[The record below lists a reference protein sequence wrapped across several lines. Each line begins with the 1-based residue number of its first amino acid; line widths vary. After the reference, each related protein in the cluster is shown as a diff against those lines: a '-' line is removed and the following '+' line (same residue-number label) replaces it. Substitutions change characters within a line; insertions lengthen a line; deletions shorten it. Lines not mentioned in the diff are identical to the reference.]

1 MTEPDHLA
9 PVREA
14 VHQGAWQAAL
24 DGLSAYPA
32 ARSPEAIE
40 LRAQA
45 AYGAG
50 DFEDCIAA
58 WEELYALHTG
68 LGDRVAA
75 ARAAAMLAMFLLIDT
90 ALMAPVRGW
99 LRTAERALAGMEPT
113 PAHALVHLVGTY
125 VGFICG
131 YTEAARQEAA
141 LAIELGTRF
150 DVVPAVMIG
159 RMASAR
165 ITLLDGM
172 VAEGLAQLDEL
183 ATTLMSGEVDA
194 LTTGMLYCE
203 LICAAQG
210 LELHD
215 RAVEWTDLMERWRT
229 GAAFGGL
236 HGRCRVHR
244 AEMLRVTGTCAEA
257 EEQALLACEELRP
270 WMRREY
276 GWPLVELGN
285 VRLRKGDLA
294 GAESAYL
301 AAHERAW
308 SAQPGLALL
317 RLAQGAVDA
326 ARALIDDAL
335 AHPFDLPWKERPPS
349 GDLRFAPLLA
359 AQAQIAAA
367 GGDLATTR
375 GAAEALTRI
384 ADRYPSPSLRAGALL
399 AAARAHLLAG
409 DLDAATTAA
418 IGAVTL
424 WAEIGAPYDAAMART
439 VLAEVSARGDRP
451 DAARMEWQA
460 ARNAFAEFGAVA
472 ETARCDVALTHPS
485 PPPVVAA
492 AATAPVSDRAVA
504 SFSCTGSVRTVVLGG
519 ITTSLPDLKGFRYLE
534 RLLSAPGREFH
545 VLDLVAVDEG
555 VLPAGN
561 EARQDGLIVLDDRA
575 REAYRRRLAEVQD
588 DIDDATAM
596 NDLARRELAERD
608 RDYLI
613 AELRSAV
620 GLAGRPRTTGG
631 SAERARTAVT
641 RAIRYGLDRLAD
653 HHPVAA
659 THLGQRIRTGTYCS
673 YSPDP
678 LAPVEWDTA

>member
-1 MTEPDHLA
+1 
-9 PVREA
+9 
-14 VHQGAWQAAL
+14 
-24 DGLSAYPA
+24 
-32 ARSPEAIE
+32 
-40 LRAQA
+40 
-45 AYGAG
+45 
-50 DFEDCIAA
+50 
-58 WEELYALHTG
+58 
-68 LGDRVAA
+68 
-75 ARAAAMLAMFLLIDT
+75 
-90 ALMAPVRGW
+90 
-99 LRTAERALAGMEPT
+99 
-113 PAHALVHLVGTY
+113 
-125 VGFICG
+125 
-131 YTEAARQEAA
+131 
-141 LAIELGTRF
+141 
-150 DVVPAVMIG
+150 
-159 RMASAR
+159 
-165 ITLLDGM
+165 
-172 VAEGLAQLDEL
+172 
-183 ATTLMSGEVDA
+183 
-194 LTTGMLYCE
+194 
-203 LICAAQG
+203 
-210 LELHD
+210 
-215 RAVEWTDLMERWRT
+215 
-229 GAAFGGL
+229 
-236 HGRCRVHR
+236 
-244 AEMLRVTGTCAEA
+244 MLRVTGTCAEA

-561 EARQDGLIVLDDRA
+561 VARQDGLIVLDDRA

-620 GLAGRPRTTGG
+620 GSPDGHAPAAAPSGQEPP
-631 SAERARTAVT
+631 SP
-641 RAIRYGLDRLAD
+641 AIRYGLDRLAD

-659 THLGQRIRTGTYCS
+659 THLGQRIRTGAYCS
-673 YSPDP
+673 YSPDLLP
-678 LAPVEWDTA
+678 GERTPGGWPDGLLPIRPSHRARWLSRTTGPRPPHRLRRPRSPATG